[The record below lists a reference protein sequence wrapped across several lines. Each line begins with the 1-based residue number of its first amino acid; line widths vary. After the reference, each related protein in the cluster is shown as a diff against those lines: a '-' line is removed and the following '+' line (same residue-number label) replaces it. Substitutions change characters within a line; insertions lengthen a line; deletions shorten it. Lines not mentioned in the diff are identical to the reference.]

1 MVLLKQ
7 HPRTRKLPGF
17 LFVVVLA
24 VAIIAIVDS
33 VVDKRW
39 REGNNQY
46 LQVVPF
52 SVYGSDVRTH
62 AFQTHWQSGPGKAWG
77 ELPSA
82 DQLEAQV
89 SNLHWYTNVRGSV
102 QAQVTGTPAVPVG
115 QREPEV
121 LAAVTFLAGINM
133 VPVTDSAFP
142 APKIPPMDKAGEVL
156 LTAVFVMFIGFIE
169 SVSVTKTYGTIN
181 K

>member
-1 MVLLKQ
+1 MARMYVPMPSK
-7 HPRTRKLPGF
+7 TR
-17 LFVVVLA
+17 
-24 VAIIAIVDS
+24 
-33 VVDKRW
+33 
-39 REGNNQY
+39 
-46 LQVVPF
+46 
-52 SVYGSDVRTH
+52 
-62 AFQTHWQSGPGKAWG
+62 WQSGPRKAWG
-77 ELPSA
+77 ELPAA
-82 DQLEAQV
+82 DQLQVEAQV
-89 SNLHWYTNVRGSV
+89 SNLHRCTNVRGSV